1 MRCAALLTG
10 ILLLFAPPRASCS
23 SRRHA
28 SSAAA
33 GRFGDGGAAAATLGV
48 LPASD
53 AAALHAQQLSDAL
66 PRVDL
71 VLSHFDEPLSA
82 VASFVARARAE
93 LPHSVA
99 AAGVRVF
106 LMTHGACTADGVPVF
121 PAAANATA
129 DGDEQQRVPADW
141 RVVCLPNYGK
151 ESYAYLRWLE
161 AHRDDASRLVWFSH
175 AVPDDYMTPRLWP
188 RLPLL
193 SRRTGMLG
201 LALVLYASCSGGS
214 DAALGPHL
222 AALHFAT
229 TGRFCAAS
237 TRYMAFF
244 NGEFIVSAARLRAQP
259 PQLYTALREALELPD
274 GDAMHGDERWREPK
288 SGAPSTRANPLMG
301 YAMERA
307 WSLLW
312 NCTAPHDAALG
323 LCACD
328 EAHPEGCVP
337 HACQCLDA

>member
-1 MRCAALLTG
+1 MLVG
-10 ILLLFAPPRASCS
+10 GLLLSALPRASCGA
-23 SRRHA
+23 RRHS
-28 SSAAA
+28 SSAPA
-33 GRFGDGGAAAATLGV
+33 GRFGDGNAAVATPGV
-48 LPASD
+48 LTASD

-71 VLSHFDEPLSA
+71 VLSHYDEPLPA
-82 VASFVARARAE
+82 VAAFVARARAE

-106 LMTHGACTADGVPVF
+106 FMTHGACNADGVPVF
-121 PAAANATA
+121 PATNASAAFPAA
-129 DGDEQQRVPADW
+129 DGDEEQQQQRVPADW
-141 RVVCLPNYGK
+141 RVTCLPNYGK

-201 LALVLYASCSGGS
+201 LALVLYASCNGGS

-222 AALHFAT
+222 AALHFAA
-229 TGRFCAAS
+229 TGRLCAAS

-244 NGEFIVSAARLRAQP
+244 EIVVSAARLRAHP
-259 PQLYTALREALELPD
+259 PQLYTALRAALELPD
-274 GDAMHGDERWREPK
+274 GDALHADARWREPK
-288 SGAPSTRANPLMG
+288 SGARSTRANPLLG
-301 YAMERA
+301 YALERA

-312 NCTAPHDAALG
+312 NCTAPHDAAPG

-337 HACQCLDA
+337 HACQCLDE